1 LSLDDE
7 RVISLAGKDRPAKA
21 ARDQMQSSCSL
32 SLSLHNALPTK
43 LLQHLHGIFCGDIPS
58 VWIDLIV
65 LLSLKAEP
73 SLITGSC
80 TETQRDTGRDRQ
92 SGSVSIT
99 KTFRM
104 ITTSCR
110 LSMSSVHNWSQC
122 SASTHKVLMNQHYE
136 SVQTPS
142 TLSVFK
148 NCTGFM

>member
-80 TETQRDTGRDRQ
+80 TETQRDTERDRQ

-110 LSMSSVHNWSQC
+110 L
-122 SASTHKVLMNQHYE
+122 
-136 SVQTPS
+136 
-142 TLSVFK
+142 
-148 NCTGFM
+148 